1 MDACRVDPATQSAT
15 ANVTVTSGRAH
26 LVVALTGKV
35 TDQSGNVVGQGS
47 ATVGSVQPGQ
57 AYHTAIS
64 FSLDAAPTGA
74 LSCSVTVDST
84 A

>member
-1 MDACRVDPATQSAT
+1 MDACRVDPATQTAT
-15 ANVTVTSGRAH
+15 ADVTVTSGRSH
-26 LVVALTGKV
+26 LVVALMGKV

-64 FSLDAAPTGA
+64 FSLDAPPTEA
-74 LSCSVTVDST
+74 VSCSVTVEST